1 MLDFEVK
8 VMYQK
13 KSELT
18 RELKLWRSR
27 ERHVS
32 TRDREQKFPISRNL
46 IVRAL
51 IFNNTKTA
59 KLGREGAHDLLR
71 FSQLGGSKFCN
82 LSFVRTR
89 LAIASH

>member
-32 TRDREQKFPISRNL
+32 TRDREQKFP
-46 IVRAL
+46 
-51 IFNNTKTA
+51 
-59 KLGREGAHDLLR
+59 LGWNSEDANYTQHAACKDLGLE
-71 FSQLGGSKFCN
+71 QVGPVGGHME
-82 LSFVRTR
+82 L
-89 LAIASH
+89 